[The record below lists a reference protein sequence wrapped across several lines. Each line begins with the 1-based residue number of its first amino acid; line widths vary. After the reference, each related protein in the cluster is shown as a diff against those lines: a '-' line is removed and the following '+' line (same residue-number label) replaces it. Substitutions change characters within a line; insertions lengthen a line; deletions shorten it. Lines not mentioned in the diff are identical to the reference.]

1 MIAAGVPRSERTYV
15 SLMASASRAAPEG
28 KGAAAAAKVF
38 AEAEADDTVGPA
50 NEFIYTALIDAQSNG
65 GDPNAAFETFWKM
78 KAAGVSPTV
87 VTFGCLLN
95 ACRLFAAEDAEKVGD
110 E

>member
-1 MIAAGVPRSERTYV
+1 M

-50 NEFIYTALIDAQSNG
+50 NEFIYTALIDAQSKG
-65 GDPNAAFETFWKM
+65 GDPNAAFETFGKM